1 MFKNY
6 ISVSFQVGGVDAGN
20 IGCVFVKIKGKF
32 TFDELKKAIVTFAK
46 TKYGYDIE
54 PKDITITGISEISRR
69 LYKRL
74 VK

>member
-6 ISVSFQVGGVDAGN
+6 ISVSFQAGGVDAGN
-20 IGCVFVKIKGKF
+20 IGCVFSAIRGTF
-32 TFDELKKAIVTFAK
+32 TLDELKQKIAK
-46 TKYGYDIE
+46 SVNDKYDCAVL

-74 VK
+74 TK